1 MNGIAKW
8 LSGTTVVGLIA
19 VLSTYGDGAI
29 KALQGLPALIA
40 AFASVMPFGFKSFV
54 LSTLLAALVFAVIY
68 HRTHSKAGAA
78 AEICALGVA
87 LIASLLQ
94 QRFGPMPS
102 TGATALMSI
111 ISGLI
116 AGLGAPF
123 GVRLLESL
131 RASDEPGERAQGG

>member
-29 KALQGLPALIA
+29 KALLGLPSLIS
-40 AFASVMPFGFKSFV
+40 AFASAMPFGAKSFV
-54 LSTLLAALVFAVIY
+54 LSGLLSALVFAAIY
-68 HRTHSKAGAA
+68 HRTHSKSGAA

-94 QRFGPMPS
+94 QRLGPSPS
-102 TGATALMSI
+102 EASQALMAI

-123 GVRLLESL
+123 IVRLLESL
-131 RASDEPGERAQGG
+131 LTKPETPASD